1 MTKGNNFESGGSNA
15 GGGMTPME
23 MLADRG
29 VYAEPS
35 KEDKSSYIVDGKGG
49 KDGKEQK
56 IPMSKGVTGLEDT
69 SGQFPGQRDRV
80 CPLRKVRYQV
90 TGRKAVRG
98 LTLSGVKQRLF
109 G

>member
-1 MTKGNNFESGGSNA
+1 MAKGNNFEFGGSNA

-35 KEDKSSYIVDGKGG
+35 KEDESSYIVHG
-49 KDGKEQK
+49 KDGKEQE
-56 IPMSKGVTGLEDT
+56 IPMSGGVTGLEDA
-69 SGQFPGQRDRV
+69 SGRFPEQDDRV
-80 CPLRKVRYQV
+80 YSPHRVRCQV
-90 TGRKAVRG
+90 VGRKAVRG
-98 LTLSGVKQRLF
+98 LTLSDVKQRLF

>member
-1 MTKGNNFESGGSNA
+1 MAKGNNFEFGGSNA

-35 KEDKSSYIVDGKGG
+35 KEGKSFYVVHG
-49 KDGKEQK
+49 KDGKGKK
-56 IPMSKGVTGLEDT
+56 IPTSEGVTGLEDV

-80 CPLRKVRYQV
+80 YPLRKARYQV

-98 LTLSGVKQRLF
+98 LTLSDVKQRHF

>member
-90 TGRKAVRG
+90 TGRRAVRG
-98 LTLSGVKQRLF
+98 LTLSDVKQRLF

>member
-1 MTKGNNFESGGSNA
+1 MAKRNNFEFGGSNA
-15 GGGMTPME
+15 GGDMTPE
-23 MLADRG
+23 EILADRG

-35 KEDKSSYIVDGKGG
+35 KEGKSFYIVHG

-56 IPMSKGVTGLEDT
+56 ISMSEGVTGLEDA
-69 SGQFPGQRDRV
+69 SGRFPEQDNRV
-80 CPLRKVRYQV
+80 YSLRKARCQV

-98 LTLSGVKQRLF
+98 LTLSDVKQRLF

>member
-1 MTKGNNFESGGSNA
+1 
-15 GGGMTPME
+15 

-35 KEDKSSYIVDGKGG
+35 KEGKSYYIVHG

-56 IPMSKGVTGLEDT
+56 IPMSEGVTGLEDA
-69 SGQFPGQRDRV
+69 SGQFPEQRDRV
-80 CPLRKVRYQV
+80 YSLRKVRCQA

-98 LTLSGVKQRLF
+98 LTLSDVKQRLF

>member
-1 MTKGNNFESGGSNA
+1 MAKGNNFEFGGSNA
-15 GGGMTPME
+15 GGDMTPKK
-23 MLADRG
+23 MLANRG

-35 KEDKSSYIVDGKGG
+35 KENKSFYIVDGKGG

-56 IPMSKGVTGLEDT
+56 IPMSEGVTGLEDA
-69 SGQFPGQRDRV
+69 SGQFPGQRE
-80 CPLRKVRYQV
+80 LRKVRYQV

-98 LTLSGVKQRLF
+98 LTLSDVKQRLF

>member
-1 MTKGNNFESGGSNA
+1 MARGTNFEFGGSNA
-15 GGGMTPME
+15 GGDMTPKK

-56 IPMSKGVTGLEDT
+56 IPMSEGVTGLEDA

-80 CPLRKVRYQV
+80 YSLLRYQA

-98 LTLSGVKQRLF
+98 LTLSDVKQRLF

>member
-1 MTKGNNFESGGSNA
+1 MAKGNNFEFGGSNA

-35 KEDKSSYIVDGKGG
+35 KEDESSYIVHG

-56 IPMSKGVTGLEDT
+56 IPMSEGVTGLEDA
-69 SGQFPGQRDRV
+69 SGRFPEQRDRV
-80 CPLRKVRYQV
+80 YSLREVRCRV
-90 TGRKAVRG
+90 MDRRA
-98 LTLSGVKQRLF
+98 LSGIVVAARSVKRRFF

>member
-1 MTKGNNFESGGSNA
+1 MATGNNFEFGGSNA

-35 KEDKSSYIVDGKGG
+35 KEGKSSYIVHGKG
-49 KDGKEQK
+49 GKEQK
-56 IPMSKGVTGLEDT
+56 IPMSKGITGLEDA
-69 SGQFPGQRDRV
+69 SGRFPEQG
-80 CPLRKVRYQV
+80 YQV
-90 TGRKAVRG
+90 YSPRKAKCQVMGRG
-98 LTLSGVKQRLF
+98 ALSRIAVATRNVKRRLF

>member
-56 IPMSKGVTGLEDT
+56 IPMSKGVTGLEDA
-69 SGQFPGQRDRV
+69 SGRFPEQDDRV
-80 CPLRKVRYQV
+80 YSPHRVRCQV
-90 TGRKAVRG
+90 VGRKAVRG
-98 LTLSGVKQRLF
+98 FTLSDAKRWLF

>member
-1 MTKGNNFESGGSNA
+1 MAKGNNFEFGGSNA

-29 VYAEPS
+29 VYAETS
-35 KEDKSSYIVDGKGG
+35 KEDESSYIVHG
-49 KDGKEQK
+49 KDGKEQE
-56 IPMSKGVTGLEDT
+56 IPMSGGVTGLEDA
-69 SGQFPGQRDRV
+69 SGRFPEQDGRV
-80 CPLRKVRYQV
+80 YSLRKVRYQV

-98 LTLSGVKQRLF
+98 LTLSDVKQRLF

>member
-1 MTKGNNFESGGSNA
+1 MATGNNFEFGGASA

-35 KEDKSSYIVDGKGG
+35 KEDESSYIVH
-49 KDGKEQK
+49 GKEQE
-56 IPMSKGVTGLEDT
+56 IPMSGGVTGLEDA
-69 SGQFPGQRDRV
+69 SGRFPEQDDRV
-80 CPLRKVRYQV
+80 YSPHRVRCQV
-90 TGRKAVRG
+90 VGRKAVWG
-98 LTLSGVKQRLF
+98 LTLSDVKQRLF